1 MRFVIGSEAEAAG
14 GGYSPERYREMLE
27 QAQFAEEMGF
37 SAFLTSEQH
46 FNPAISMT
54 SAPEVILGYLAAKT
68 STMRLRVASFPL
80 LTFNHPLKVAE
91 KAATLDVVSNGRVEI
106 GTARS
111 NNPRTLKAFEVD
123 PSKTRQ
129 MWFESMEILRKA
141 LTLDEIEH
149 EGEFWTITPPVVL
162 RPRPVQQPHP
172 PIFVSATSVETHRN
186 AGKLGIGVMTGN
198 SLSGGWPYLEEALAN
213 YQEGLEE
220 ADPGPGGVVNKS
232 AGAAA
237 VVAHC
242 AATKEQAHAE
252 AEARAYRFLEEIAG
266 WFAELAASSPEYAYM
281 ASLRERLK
289 DKAGLE
295 EIIEQSPY
303 ISIGTPDFFIE
314 RAKRLEE
321 LGYDEF
327 LLCFDGLPHE
337 QIMSCIEL
345 IGKHVIP
352 AFAENTVAAGALA

>member
-1 MRFVIGSEAEAAG
+1 MRFVMGSEAEAAG
-14 GGYSPERYREMLE
+14 GGYSPERYYEMLE
-27 QAQFAEEMGF
+27 QAEFCEEMGF

-68 STMRLRVASFPL
+68 STLRLRVASFPL

-91 KAATLDVVSNGRVEI
+91 KAATLDVLSKGRVEI

-123 PSKTRQ
+123 PWKTRA

-141 LTLDEIEH
+141 LTLEEVEH
-149 EGEFWTITPPVVL
+149 AGEFWTISPPVVL
-162 RPRPVQQPHP
+162 RPRPIQKPHP
-172 PIFVSATSVETHRN
+172 PIYVSATSIETHKN

-198 SLSGGWPYLEEALAN
+198 SLSGGWPYVEEAMAN
-213 YQEGLEE
+213 YREGLAE

-242 AATKEQAHAE
+242 AATKEQAYAE
-252 AEARAYRFLEEIAG
+252 AEARAYRFLEEIAE
-266 WFAELAASSPEYAYM
+266 WFAALAQSSPEYAYM
-281 ASLRERLK
+281 SGLRERLESK
-289 DKAGLE
+289 QGLE

-303 ISIGTPDFFIE
+303 ITVGTPDFFIE
-314 RAKRLEE
+314 RAKRLEA

-327 LLCFDGLPHE
+327 LLNLDGLPHE
-337 QIMSCIEL
+337 QIMRCIEL
-345 IGKHVIP
+345 IGTEVIP
-352 AFAENTVAAGALA
+352 AFA

>member
-1 MRFVIGSEAEAAG
+1 MRFVMGSEAEAAG
-14 GGYSPERYREMLE
+14 GGYTPERYHEMLE
-27 QAQFAEEMGF
+27 QVQFAEQMGF
-37 SAFLTSEQH
+37 SAFFTSEQH

-68 STMRLRVASFPL
+68 STIRLRVASFPL

-91 KAATLDVVSNGRVEI
+91 KSATLDVLSHGRAEI

-123 PSKTRQ
+123 PNLTRA

-141 LTLDEIEH
+141 LTLEEVGH
-149 EGEFWTITPPVVL
+149 RGQFWTIDPPVVL

-198 SLSGGWPYLEEALAN
+198 SLSGGWPYLEEAMAN
-213 YQEGLEE
+213 YREGLAE
-220 ADPGPGGVVNKS
+220 ADPGPGGVVNRS
-232 AGAAA
+232 AGALA
-237 VVAHC
+237 VTAHC
-242 AATKEQAHAE
+242 APTKEQAIAE
-252 AEARAYRFLEEIAG
+252 AEPRARRFLEEIAE
-266 WFAELAASSPEYAYM
+266 WFAALAESSPEYAYM
-281 ASLRERLK
+281 SRLGELLQ
-289 DKAGLE
+289 DEQGFE

-303 ISIGTPDFFIE
+303 ISIGTPEFFIE
-314 RAKRLEE
+314 RARRLEE

-327 LLCFDGLPHE
+327 LLGMDGIPHE

-345 IGKHVIP
+345 IGTEVIP
-352 AFAENTVAAGALA
+352 TFT